1 MSTKIET
8 TQNDTTNH
16 TPIQPETG
24 LPAPKSRKGLWILL
38 TVLALLIIGAS
49 AAYYFYQNSKDE
61 EVAFEILENNENVAD
76 YEDFLQKFPNSHL
89 APTVAKRLEELKAM
103 LADWQRIQLSD
114 KPTDFVHFKEMYANP
129 RFTRLCDIKIDS
141 LDWVMAQRLGT
152 QEAFQHY
159 LDVHP
164 DGRYASEASVSQGTL
179 RDREITPGDRDQIM
193 SVITDFYRGFE
204 NRDET
209 LVCSNITPSM
219 TQFLSKKNA
228 TKSEVLSIIKGMFN
242 EHIQKCEFVI
252 NRDFSITRSMG
263 ADNQPVYTAV
273 FSVDQHIQRDNE
285 GKTFGSYKATAI
297 ITSQLLIS
305 SLTMQEISASR

>member
-1 MSTKIET
+1 
-8 TQNDTTNH
+8 
-16 TPIQPETG
+16 
-24 LPAPKSRKGLWILL
+24 
-38 TVLALLIIGAS
+38 
-49 AAYYFYQNSKDE
+49 
-61 EVAFEILENNENVAD
+61 
-76 YEDFLQKFPNSHL
+76 
-89 APTVAKRLEELKAM
+89 
-103 LADWQRIQLSD
+103 
-114 KPTDFVHFKEMYANP
+114 
-129 RFTRLCDIKIDS
+129 
-141 LDWVMAQRLGT
+141 MAQRLGT

-252 NRDFSITRSMG
+252 NRDFTITRSMG
-263 ADNQPVYTAV
+263 DGNQPVYTAV

>member
-1 MSTKIET
+1 
-8 TQNDTTNH
+8 
-16 TPIQPETG
+16 
-24 LPAPKSRKGLWILL
+24 
-38 TVLALLIIGAS
+38 
-49 AAYYFYQNSKDE
+49 
-61 EVAFEILENNENVAD
+61 
-76 YEDFLQKFPNSHL
+76 
-89 APTVAKRLEELKAM
+89 
-103 LADWQRIQLSD
+103 
-114 KPTDFVHFKEMYANP
+114 
-129 RFTRLCDIKIDS
+129 
-141 LDWVMAQRLGT
+141 
-152 QEAFQHY
+152 
-159 LDVHP
+159 
-164 DGRYASEASVSQGTL
+164 
-179 RDREITPGDRDQIM
+179 
-193 SVITDFYRGFE
+193 
-204 NRDET
+204 
-209 LVCSNITPSM
+209 M

>member
-1 MSTKIET
+1 MSTEVEA
-8 TQNDTTNH
+8 TQTDTTHH

-24 LPAPKSRKGLWILL
+24 TPAPKSRKGLWVTLI
-38 TVLALLIIGAS
+38 VIVLLIIGAS

-61 EVAFEILENNENVAD
+61 EVAFEILENNDNVAD
-76 YEDFLQKFPNSHL
+76 YEDFLQKYPNSSK

-114 KPTDFVHFKEMYANP
+114 KTTDFVHFKEMYANP
-129 RFTRLCDIKIDS
+129 RYTRLCDIKIDS

-164 DGRYASEASVSQGTL
+164 EGRYASEASVSQGTL
-179 RDREITPGDRDQIM
+179 RDREVTPGDRDQIM
-193 SVITDFYRGFE
+193 SIITDFYRGFE

-209 LVCSNITPSM
+209 LLCSNITANM

-242 EHIQKCEFVI
+242 EHIQQCEFVI
-252 NRDFSITRSMG
+252 NRDFTITRSMG
-263 ADNQPVYTAV
+263 ADNQPVYIAE

-285 GKTFGSYKATAI
+285 GKTFGSYKATAT